1 MPDNAEDLRL
11 TEILTTS
18 AAVADYVGADSVLPA
33 HVLEAIA
40 VLRGE
45 RTMDELGR
53 GRSPLV
59 PRRPGSGA
67 VQPELRELSRRWFE
81 ELGSDVAAT
90 LSPSQLAA
98 FEQDVRALVVP
109 EP

>member
-1 MPDNAEDLRL
+1 MVDDADELRL
-11 TEILTTS
+11 TDILTTS
-18 AAVADYVGADSVLPA
+18 AAVADYVGADTVLPA
-33 HVLEAIA
+33 HVLEAIG

-45 RTMDELGR
+45 RTMDDFGR

-67 VQPELRELSRRWFE
+67 VQPDLRELSRRWFE
-81 ELGSDVAAT
+81 QLGSDVAAT
-90 LSPSQLAA
+90 LSESQLAA
-98 FEQDVRALVVP
+98 FEGDVRALVAT